1 MIGFYFISM
10 AASRRLTARLNHNFL
25 PLFTMRLNFVTIN
38 SIRDKVSGFVTGSVV
53 DEIVTVIVKKSV
65 VECESV
71 VSWHNVTS
79 ATAFQPEADDWEG
92 ERNAVDILGF
102 GVDIF
107 DSFDCFGLKFCHAFT
122 IAPCTVS
129 SREKCEKVCQAKK
142 YNSSGDLDLARQLLH
157 PPPLPP
163 PRGGGGG
170 GEGDCTMPLGGR
182 QAE

>member
-1 MIGFYFISM
+1 MLSGGYINSSVARTKIFVIGFYLKKM
-10 AASRRLTARLNHNFL
+10 TASRLLFTNLDHNSL
-25 PLFTMRLNFVTIN
+25 PLFTMRLDVVTIN

-65 VECESV
+65 VERESV
-71 VSWHNVTS
+71 VRWHNVTS
-79 ATAFQPEADDWEG
+79 TTALQPEADDWKG

-142 YNSSGDLDLARQLLH
+142 YNSSDDLDLA
-157 PPPLPP
+157 
-163 PRGGGGG
+163 
-170 GEGDCTMPLGGR
+170 
-182 QAE
+182 